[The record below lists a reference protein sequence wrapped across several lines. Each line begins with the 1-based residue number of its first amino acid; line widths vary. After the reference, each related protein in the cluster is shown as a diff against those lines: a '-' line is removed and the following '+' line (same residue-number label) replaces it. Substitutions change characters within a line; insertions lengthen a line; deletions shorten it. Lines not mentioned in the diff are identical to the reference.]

1 MAKSDVTSQAGP
13 PGYFYYIKP
22 PGVLADLPRSAKTGQ
37 CFSRLGSR
45 PPNYNGSMV
54 ASDSTNVEFRLAP
67 EPLRYRIWPLV
78 NDLPAVA
85 PLLAGAAAL
94 CWLVAA
100 QTDGRYAVAVALVQ
114 LVLLWRLLVPTT
126 YEMNAAGVA
135 VRRWRRVVVPWN
147 RVAKAEV
154 GRRGVLLL
162 PVRSDSSIVRL
173 RGIYV
178 PWGPHEEAVRGMLSY
193 YLAPRG
199 KEAESSRGQGS
210 GKSSRPSAS
219 AGSSRQGT

>member
-1 MAKSDVTSQAGP
+1 MTWQAGP
-13 PGYFYYIKP
+13 TT
-22 PGVLADLPRSAKTGQ
+22 LPLYQDAGPWGSFAVPAGKTGQ
-37 CFSRLGSR
+37 CFSRLASR
-45 PPNYNGSMV
+45 PPNYNGSMS
-54 ASDSTNVEFRLAP
+54 ATDSTNVEFRLAP

-100 QTDGRYAVAVALVQ
+100 QTSGRYAIAVSLVQ
-114 LVLLWRLLVPTT
+114 LVVLWRLLVPTT

-147 RVAKAEV
+147 RIAKAEI

-162 PVRSDSSIVRL
+162 PVRSDASVVRL

-178 PWGPHEEAVRGMLSY
+178 PWGPHESAVRGMLNY

-199 KEAESSRGQGS
+199 KEGDTSRAQGT
-210 GKSSRPSAS
+210 GKSTRPSAS
-219 AGSSRQGT
+219 AGSSRQDT